1 MPLRLLLLL
10 LGRPAALVGVLNLV
24 VVVTT
29 LYLNKKGHDLCN
41 VEIKFDTLNIRKV
54 GSYTDRKRSALQ

>member
-1 MPLRLLLLL
+1 MPLLLLLLL
-10 LGRPAALVGVLNLV
+10 LGRHAALVGVLNLV
-24 VVVTT
+24 LVVTT
-29 LYLNKKGHDLCN
+29 LYLNKKGHGLCN